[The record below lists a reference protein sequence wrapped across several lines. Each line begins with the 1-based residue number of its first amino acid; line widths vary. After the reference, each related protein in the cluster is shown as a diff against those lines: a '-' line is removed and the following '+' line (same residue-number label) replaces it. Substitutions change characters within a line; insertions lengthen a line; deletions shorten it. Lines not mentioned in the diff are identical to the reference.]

1 MFYDLIKRYISYRSF
16 FLFSDAMIHSLFT
29 INTSGDVFLEKHW
42 KSVISRSI
50 IDYFFDAQN
59 KAASPPDIP
68 PVIATPHHYLISIF
82 R

>member
-1 MFYDLIKRYISYRSF
+1 MEPSVAIIENQNFR
-16 FLFSDAMIHSLFT
+16 MIHSLFT
-29 INTSGDVFLEKHW
+29 INSSEDVFLEKHW
-42 KSVISRSI
+42 KSAISRSI

-59 KAASPPDIP
+59 KAASPQDIP